1 MLDRFQAWWGRRARW
16 QKIVLIIVAISVVF
30 GPFIS
35 DTPADKQDEVAQS
48 ATTTNAT
55 DTPSTTAVTEKS
67 ATGATE
73 SATSTTVVAPE
84 ATAAI
89 TGDTSTTLG
98 PPLFTV
104 VEEEDI
110 SFLGAVRISLSVTV
124 ERGTTKAQ
132 LSALAADLAARYR
145 ETHEY
150 QAFNVSF
157 YHHREL
163 AFGLASLGIW
173 DDSPFGD
180 WSRADE
186 VERGDY
192 SQHKPND
199 ATREKDWSSV
209 PSAGQ
214 VAVYLAYTVTY
225 DVMHV
230 GDELPSDDD
239 VFAAVA
245 AQRSVSAAEVEDAVN
260 AVRDWMFSGG

>member
-1 MLDRFQAWWGRRARW
+1 MTE
-16 QKIVLIIVAISVVF
+16 K
-30 GPFIS
+30 
-35 DTPADKQDEVAQS
+35 S
-48 ATTTNAT
+48 ATGATESATSTTVVAPEATAATTTGDTSTTNAT

-73 SATSTTVVAPE
+73 SAASTTVVAPE
-84 ATAAI
+84 ATAAT

-104 VEEEDI
+104 VEEKDV
-110 SFLGAVRISLSVTV
+110 SFPGAVRISLRVTV

-150 QAFNVSF
+150 QAFIVFF

-163 AFGLASLGIW
+163 AFDLATLGIW

-186 VERGDY
+186 VERSDY

-225 DVMHV
+225 DVMDV

-239 VFAAVA
+239 VLAAVA

-260 AVRDWMFSGG
+260 AVLDWMSRRTG